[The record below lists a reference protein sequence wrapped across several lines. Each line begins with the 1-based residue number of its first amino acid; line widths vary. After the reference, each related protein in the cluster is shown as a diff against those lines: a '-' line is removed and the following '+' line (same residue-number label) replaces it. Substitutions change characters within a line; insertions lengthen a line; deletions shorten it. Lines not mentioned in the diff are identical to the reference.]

1 MDNWKPHPF
10 GGEIRRNAAMHAR
23 LTIGSIGHDGIV
35 TVGPMTLELEPLEDT
50 ERIVDEVETRSL
62 ALEER
67 GHSRSNV
74 VRLRMLRTFILKKTS
89 WV

>member
-1 MDNWKPHPF
+1 MDDWKPHPF
-10 GGEIRRNAAMHAR
+10 GGEIGRNAAMLAR
-23 LTIGSIGHDGIV
+23 LMIGGIGHDAIV
-35 TVGPMTLELEPLEDT
+35 PVGPMTLELEPLEDT
-50 ERIVDEVETRSL
+50 ERIVNKVETRRL

-74 VRLRMLRTFILKKTS
+74 VRLRMLRTFILKKIS

>member
-1 MDNWKPHPF
+1 
-10 GGEIRRNAAMHAR
+10 MHAR